1 MDNDDFLFIP
11 LGGVGKIGMNVSLYH
26 YQGKWIMID
35 LGVGFADSDMPGV
48 DLTVADISFIAKKK
62 DDLLGIILTHA
73 HEDHLG
79 AIQYLWKDL
88 RCPIFATNFTA
99 TFLRSKLKE
108 FKLEDAVPINIIEQ
122 NESFTLGPF
131 DIEFIN
137 VTHSIPEANAIA
149 IGTDAGKIL
158 HTGDWKFDPGPVI
171 GSISNTERLKELGNQ
186 GLLAVICD
194 STNAFTKTESQSE
207 SGVEDHIYNII
218 RECKQLV
225 AVSLFASNVARIET
239 ICKVAEKLGRKVAL
253 LGKSL
258 WRIVEVSQESGYLA
272 DYEFLGAE
280 EASRFSRD
288 KMLLLCT
295 GCQGEPLAASSK
307 LAQRTHPTFQMQ
319 KGDTIIFSSRM
330 IPGNEQRIHNMF
342 NSFVNMGVEVIT
354 EDTRHVHVSGH
365 PVREELKIMYELTKP
380 KISIPVHGEYIH
392 MYEHGKLAQEC
403 GVDKSIMARLG
414 DVIDLVDAKKIDSV
428 QFGYFGIDGKFLRHP
443 DGDVMKMRRKMQ
455 NSGLV
460 IVTVILNKKNKLLKD
475 PVVFAPGV
483 LDHQK
488 DQGILRKISK
498 EVETAVFLKDLKKIR
513 HKVRDSICNL
523 LKRQLLKKPLIEI
536 QIEQI

>member
-1 MDNDDFLFIP
+1 MDNNDFLFIP
-11 LGGVGKIGMNVSLYH
+11 LGGVGEIGMNVSLYH

-35 LGVGFADSDMPGV
+35 LGMGFAGSNMPGV
-48 DLTVADISFIAKKK
+48 DLIVADISFIAKKK
-62 DDLLGIILTHA
+62 ENLLGIILTHA

-88 RCPIFATNFTA
+88 GCPVFATNFTA
-99 TFLRSKLKE
+99 AFLRSKLRE
-108 FKLEDAVPINIIEQ
+108 FKLEDAVPINIVEQ
-122 NESFTLGPF
+122 NESFILGPF

-158 HTGDWKFDPGPVI
+158 HTGDWKFDSNPVI
-171 GSISNTERLKELGNQ
+171 GATSNTERLKELGNQ
-186 GLLAVICD
+186 GLLAVVCD

-218 RECKQLV
+218 QECKQLV

-239 ICKVAEKLGRKVAL
+239 ICKIAKKLGRKVAL

-258 WRIVEVSQESGYLA
+258 WRIVEVSQESGYLI
-272 DYEFLGAE
+272 DYEFLDAR

-307 LAQRTHPTFQMQ
+307 LAQRTHPMFQIQ
-319 KGDTIIFSSRM
+319 KGDIIIFSSRM

-354 EDTRHVHVSGH
+354 EDTKHVHVSGH
-365 PVREELKIMYELTKP
+365 PVREELKIMYSLTKP

-392 MYEHGKLAQEC
+392 MHEHGKLAQEC
-403 GVDKSIMARLG
+403 GVSKSIMVRPG
-414 DVIDLVDAKKIDSV
+414 DVIDLVGAKKIDSV
-428 QFGYFGIDGKFLRHP
+428 QFGYFGIDGKFLRNP

-455 NSGLV
+455 NAGLV
-460 IVTVILNKKNKLLKD
+460 VVTVILNKKNKLLKD
-475 PVVFAPGV
+475 PVIFAPGV

-488 DQGILRKISK
+488 DQGILRKVSK
-498 EVETAVFLKDLKKIR
+498 EVETAVLLKDLKKIR
-513 HKVRDSICNL
+513 HKIRHSICSL
-523 LKRQLLKKPLIEI
+523 LKRQLLKAPLIEI